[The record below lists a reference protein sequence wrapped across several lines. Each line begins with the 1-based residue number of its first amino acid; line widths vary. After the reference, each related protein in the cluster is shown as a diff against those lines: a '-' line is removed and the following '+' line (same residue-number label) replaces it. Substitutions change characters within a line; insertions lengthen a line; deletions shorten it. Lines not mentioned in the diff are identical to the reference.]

1 MRRRPDDF
9 GLGRVLGTTLGS
21 DTTHYLVGHNQRFS
35 RITAGNAGGQ
45 TTW

>member
-1 MRRRPDDF
+1 MRRRLDDL

-21 DTTHYLVGHNQRFS
+21 DPTQYLVGHNQRFS